1 MIAEKLSEDTLKL
14 LRECDSGAKMA
25 VKSIDEVLDEVKS
38 PKLKKIL
45 TDSKEEHDKLKS
57 EIYELLE
64 KSDIE
69 GNEPSPIASAM
80 SWMKINVKMM
90 TDKSDRTIAE
100 LMSEGCSM
108 GIRSLCK
115 YRNEYGNVRKEISD
129 ITNRL
134 IDIETDLVLKLRE
147 FL

>member
-64 KSDIE
+64 KSDIFTR
-69 GNEPSPIASAM
+69 A
-80 SWMKINVKMM
+80 
-90 TDKSDRTIAE
+90 
-100 LMSEGCSM
+100 
-108 GIRSLCK
+108 
-115 YRNEYGNVRKEISD
+115 
-129 ITNRL
+129 
-134 IDIETDLVLKLRE
+134 
-147 FL
+147 F

>member
-1 MIAEKLSEDTLKL
+1 
-14 LRECDSGAKMA
+14 MA

-45 TDSKEEHDKLKS
+45 TDSKEEHDRLKS

-69 GNEPSPIASAM
+69 GKEPSPIAAAM

-115 YRNEYGNVRKEISD
+115 YRNEYGNVQKEISD

-134 IDIETDLVLKLRE
+134 IAVSYTHLDVYKRQSMYSQFFRSSYRQYFCIRL
-147 FL
+147 

>member
-57 EIYELLE
+57 EIYERGLF
-64 KSDIE
+64 
-69 GNEPSPIASAM
+69 
-80 SWMKINVKMM
+80 
-90 TDKSDRTIAE
+90 
-100 LMSEGCSM
+100 
-108 GIRSLCK
+108 
-115 YRNEYGNVRKEISD
+115 YGYP
-129 ITNRL
+129 L
-134 IDIETDLVLKLRE
+134 IM
-147 FL
+147 